1 MTELNAIP
9 DPKRP
14 NVALL
19 IDGENISAAFA
30 GKIIVRAGREGTLV
44 IRRVYGNATRIPAW
58 DDAPGIRLVHTGTG
72 KNAADIALTLE
83 AAELSFD
90 AQIDTFVIVSS
101 DGDFTPLATRLR
113 ERGFRVVGLG
123 EEKAPDGFRKTC
135 SEWETLAPK
144 AKAPCKT
151 AQTTTPDSQSLSQ
164 SIAQEHVVSG
174 ARAQGWER
182 SVASVTKE
190 ARSVCFDDAVLEVLR
205 ATPNGMTT
213 QEVNIAVRK
222 IMNGRISDQPQKTWP
237 SWFKARP
244 WLYLIDESQKPA
256 VVRYQNSPDK
266 RISACIGKEKKGVLI
281 GQVNPLLTKK
291 ANVRVADLT
300 ENTWRQYFTARPQ
313 SYLVEGTGQ
322 ETRIRLRKGAA
333 C

>member
-30 GKIIVRAGREGTLV
+30 GKIIARAGREGTLV

-83 AAELSFD
+83 ATELSFD

-135 SEWETLAPK
+135 SDWETLVPK

-151 AQTTTPDSQSLSQ
+151 AQG
-164 SIAQEHVVSG
+164 HVVSG
-174 ARAQGWER
+174 ASAQGWEQ
-182 SVASVTKE
+182 SIASATKE
-190 ARSVCFDDAVLEVLR
+190 ARLVCFDDAVLEVLR

-244 WLYLIDESQKPA
+244 WLYLIDASQKPA
-256 VVRYQNSPDK
+256 IVRYNNSPDK
-266 RISACIGKEKKGVLI
+266 RIAACIGGAPKGVLI
-281 GQVNPLLTKK
+281 GQVNALLTQK

-300 ENTWRQYFTARPQ
+300 ENTWRQYFNARPEL
-313 SYLVEGTGQ
+313 YRVDGAGQ
-322 ETRIRLRKGAA
+322 DTRISRIKNGGRQI
-333 C
+333 

>member
-83 AAELSFD
+83 ATELSFD

-135 SEWETLAPK
+135 SDWETLVPK

-151 AQTTTPDSQSLSQ
+151 AQG
-164 SIAQEHVVSG
+164 HVVSG
-174 ARAQGWER
+174 ASAQGGEQ
-182 SVASVTKE
+182 SIASATKE
-190 ARSVCFDDAVLEVLR
+190 ARLVCFDDAVLEVLR

-244 WLYLIDESQKPA
+244 WLYLIDASQKPA
-256 VVRYQNSPDK
+256 IVRYNNSPDK
-266 RISACIGKEKKGVLI
+266 RIAACIGGAPKGVLI
-281 GQVNPLLTKK
+281 GQVNALLTQK

-300 ENTWRQYFTARPQ
+300 ENTWRQYFTARPEL
-313 SYLVEGTGQ
+313 YRVDGAGQ
-322 ETRIRLRKGAA
+322 DTRISRIKNGGRQI
-333 C
+333 